1 MMLLVE
7 HRDVNAT
14 RYYRERGIWGRMVTD
29 A

>member
-14 RYYRERGIWGRMVTD
+14 RYCRECGIRGSMVTD